1 MFLNLLTLNLCFLF
15 YFIYCIINF
24 ILLCFNIYVVY
35 IFFNCYIA
43 MSDLFL
49 YFLLLEILYCNT
61 LRIFCNVFQK
71 DTNLSEHNF
80 VT

>member
-1 MFLNLLTLNLCFLF
+1 
-15 YFIYCIINF
+15 
-24 ILLCFNIYVVY
+24 
-35 IFFNCYIA
+35 

-61 LRIFCNVFQK
+61 LRIFCNVIQK

-80 VT
+80 VKKSLLTNKSIECPIKKKKKIN